1 MRGNPQVLGVQV
13 APEYATPG
21 GYLEEEQGFPGET
34 WRWKARLGNGSRYV
48 QEHEVVRRT
57 RGLELLDQAVGCRMG
72 SGREAR
78 WSPQQEDQGRSWLQ
92 MKCVQI
98 LH

>member
-1 MRGNPQVLGVQV
+1 MQLRVDIWKKSRDFLGR
-13 APEYATPG
+13 PG
-21 GYLEEEQGFPGET
+21 DGRRAWE
-34 WRWKARLGNGSRYV
+34 GSRYV